1 MFAPLSTSHIAF
13 TMAANSLLLSFSQVE
28 TQKSKPFPPE
38 LPIHRRWISSS
49 QYVGVGAQQVFE
61 AYLPSENEGGWGKE
75 SFLPAILRT
84 SLSTVFTYLG
94 KQGDTC
100 MNYWRTILELYLQ
113 WKRED
118 ICCGICPKPHFLH
131 SPEGSPDLTR
141 VAGIVYRT

>member
-1 MFAPLSTSHIAF
+1 MFTFYSTSHIPF

-28 TQKSKPFPPE
+28 TQKSKPLPPE

-49 QYVGVGAQQVFE
+49 QYEGVGAQQVFE

-100 MNYWRTILELYLQ
+100 MNYTCNENGRISAAASVPNRISCIPPRAHQ
-113 WKRED
+113 
-118 ICCGICPKPHFLH
+118 I
-131 SPEGSPDLTR
+131 SPEL
-141 VAGIVYRT
+141 

>member
-1 MFAPLSTSHIAF
+1 M
-13 TMAANSLLLSFSQVE
+13 
-28 TQKSKPFPPE
+28 
-38 LPIHRRWISSS
+38 
-49 QYVGVGAQQVFE
+49 FE

-100 MNYWRTILELYLQ
+100 MNYELYLQ
-113 WKRED
+113 RKRED

-141 VAGIVYRT
+141 VASIVYIGHSMYSILYIYIPLGAHQRALRVTRWKDR